1 MPHTYTRTF
10 RVRYYECDAYGHL
23 NSINYLRYMQETAF
37 DASADA
43 GYDLQRYEAMN
54 RYWLVH
60 ETTIEYLLPLYYNQE
75 VEVKTWIA
83 DFRRAS
89 SRRAYEFRLA
99 QTNNLC
105 ARAFTDWVFLDA
117 TTQQP
122 TGIPDTLINDFYPEG
137 KPGVFPRRQPFPILP
152 EPPAEVFSIRRR
164 VSWQDI
170 DSMRHINNAV
180 YMTYASE
187 CGFQAI
193 AAFGWPLERMI
204 QTGFAIV
211 IRRCQIQY
219 LQSGLLDEELE
230 ISTWASD
237 VRRSMASRHYTICRL
252 NDGALLSRVNM
263 FSVWVDLKTG
273 KPVRIPQQFL
283 NDFAANIT
291 SKIFTADGRDKH
303 SYLRI

>member
-23 NSINYLRYMQETAF
+23 NSVNYLRYMQETAF

-43 GYDLQRYEAMN
+43 GYDQQRYAAMN
-54 RYWLVH
+54 RYWLIR
-60 ETTIEYLLPLYYNQE
+60 ETIIEYLQPVYYSQE

-83 DFRRAS
+83 DFRRVS

-99 QTNNLC
+99 ETGVLF

-122 TGIPDTLINDFYPEG
+122 ASIPEKLIADFYPEG
-137 KPGVFPRRQPFPILP
+137 KPSTFPARQPFPKTP
-152 EPPAEVFSIRRR
+152 EPPAEVFSTRRQ
-164 VSWQDI
+164 VTWHDI

-219 LQSGLLDEELE
+219 LQPGLLDDELE
-230 ISTWASD
+230 IATWASD
-237 VRRSMASRHYTICRL
+237 VRRSMATRHYTIRRL
-252 NDGALLSRVNM
+252 SDEALLCQVNM
-263 FSVWVDLKTG
+263 FSVWVDFKTG

-283 NDFAANIT
+283 KDFASNIV
-291 SKIFTADGRDKH
+291 S
-303 SYLRI
+303 